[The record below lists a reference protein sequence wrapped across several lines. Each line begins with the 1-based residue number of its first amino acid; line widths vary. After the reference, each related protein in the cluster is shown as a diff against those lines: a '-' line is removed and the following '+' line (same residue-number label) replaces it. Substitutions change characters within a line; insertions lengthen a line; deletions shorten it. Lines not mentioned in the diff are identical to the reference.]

1 MLALR
6 QGAVRRWLVTRPRV
20 PTPTTPII
28 PARTAMESP
37 LPRGSRASP
46 TVSTP
51 NGLLAF
57 PLWGCDRSMA
67 AERGARVCSDAGDPG
82 DTGVRVG
89 SGPRAG
95 VAFMV
100 GVRLLAASAEG
111 AAAGASGSCRP

>member
-1 MLALR
+1 MLALCR
-6 QGAVRRWLVTRPRV
+6 GATRPGLGPRPRV
-20 PTPTTPII
+20 TPPITPII

-89 SGPRAG
+89 SVPRTG

-100 GVRLLAASAEG
+100 GVRLLAVSAEV
-111 AAAGASGSCRP
+111 AGGVAI